1 MILLMMMQIRYL
13 GGNITQPIEISCGK
27 MDVKSKKNLGKTKK
41 KQEGSLIKLILAF
54 FNFFFQKDSKKYYS
68 PGAFVLTTL

>member
-1 MILLMMMQIRYL
+1 MMMQIRYL